1 MTVMMLLFDASYT
14 TMRSSKFAP
23 IDIGLPQC
31 RYRGWL
37 ITTKTI
43 KGQLWMQ
50 WQHPL
55 DSIPRYGC
63 IIAKGDIAA
72 TLNHVRLLIDLS
84 IELASVVL
92 QTDSDN

>member
-1 MTVMMLLFDASYT
+1 
-14 TMRSSKFAP
+14 MRFSAFTP
-23 IDIGLPQC
+23 IDIQQPRC

-37 ITTKTI
+37 ITTKTL

-63 IIAKGDIAA
+63 IVVKGDIAA
-72 TLNHVRLLIDLS
+72 TLNHVRFLIDVS
-84 IELASVVL
+84 MELESPVV
-92 QTDSDN
+92 QTESDN

>member
-1 MTVMMLLFDASYT
+1 MLLSDTSQSA
-14 TMRSSKFAP
+14 MRSSAFTP
-23 IDIGLPQC
+23 IDIQLPRC
-31 RYRGWL
+31 RYRDWL

-55 DSIPRYGC
+55 DSIPRYSC
-63 IIAKGDIAA
+63 ILAKGDIAA

-84 IELASVVL
+84 IELESVVL
-92 QTDSDN
+92 QTNSDH

>member
-1 MTVMMLLFDASYT
+1 MRASAFT
-14 TMRSSKFAP
+14 P
-23 IDIGLPQC
+23 IDIQLPRC

-43 KGQLWMQ
+43 RGQLWMQ

-63 IIAKGDIAA
+63 IVAKRNVAA
-72 TLNHVRLLIDLS
+72 TLNHVRFTIDLS
-84 IELASVVL
+84 IELESAGR